1 MYRPFFFSV
10 WIDRFFLAPPGFRFT
25 TTSVSALRYN
35 KRVFSV
41 FVVVTYDSILKESG
55 TDIGFM
61 WEKEL
66 ANRHKSKKVHPADMI

>member
-1 MYRPFFFSV
+1 M
-10 WIDRFFLAPPGFRFT
+10 
-25 TTSVSALRYN
+25 
-35 KRVFSV
+35 FSV